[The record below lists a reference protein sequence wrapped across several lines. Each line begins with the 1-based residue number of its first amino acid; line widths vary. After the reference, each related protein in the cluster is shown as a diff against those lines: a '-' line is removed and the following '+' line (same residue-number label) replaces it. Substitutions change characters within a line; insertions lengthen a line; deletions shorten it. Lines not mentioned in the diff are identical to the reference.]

1 MRLYAASYL
10 LPVEGLPIAGGA
22 IAVEDGEIVAVGTLD
37 LLKAVCPGEVT
48 EFPGCVIMPG
58 LVNAHSHLEL
68 THFPAWKMRHGMD
81 YAPRSFVDW
90 LIQVV
95 KIKRGVTDED
105 LRHSVREGIR
115 ISLESGTTTLGEI
128 LANRGMVP
136 LYGESPLAGRLYFEA
151 IGHDP
156 ARCATL
162 LTELRRAA
170 AGLTGGFLPGLSPH
184 TSYTLSENFT
194 RDLGERGREWLLP
207 CTIHVAESADESAF
221 LFDATGAIAETF
233 YPHVHW
239 EAYLPPARKTTPV
252 RYLDGLGLLTPGTA
266 AVHCVHVTPADAEIL
281 KEREVS
287 VVLCPRSNDRLNVGT
302 APAHLFRKLG
312 IPLAFGTDS
321 LASNDTLSLFD
332 EARFAADL
340 WPGLFPPE
348 ELLYMMTLGG
358 ARVLGLEDMTGSLVP
373 GKRADFIVVEAGGT
387 PDQLPERIIGEGKL
401 MEVFVAGEP
410 LAGPAQN

>member
-1 MRLYAASYL
+1 MQLYAASYL
-10 LPVEGLPIAGGA
+10 LPIEGPPIAGGA
-22 IAVEDGEIVAVGTLD
+22 IAVEDGEIIAVGNLD
-37 LLKAVCPGEVT
+37 LLTAVCPGEVT

-95 KIKRGVTDED
+95 KIKRGVTEED

-115 ISLESGTTTLGEI
+115 ISLESGTTMLGEI
-128 LANRGMVP
+128 LSHRGLIP
-136 LYGESPLAGRLYFEA
+136 LYEESPLAGRLYFEA

-156 ARCATL
+156 LRCATL
-162 LTELRRAA
+162 LAEVERAA
-170 AGLTGGFLPGLSPH
+170 ALSMGGFLPGFSPH
-184 TSYTLSENFT
+184 TPYTISERFT
-194 RDLGERGREWLLP
+194 RELGERAREWMLP
-207 CTIHVAESADESAF
+207 CAVHVAESAEESAF
-221 LFDATGAIAETF
+221 LFNADGAIAETF

-252 RYLDGLGLLTPGTA
+252 RYLDGLGLLTPGMA
-266 AVHCVHVTPADAEIL
+266 AIHCVHVTPADAKIL

-302 APAHLFRKLG
+302 APAHLFRKFG

-321 LASNDTLSLFD
+321 LASNDSLSLFD

-358 ARVLGLEDMTGSLVP
+358 ARVLGLEDVAGSLAP
-373 GKRADFIVVEAGGT
+373 GKRADFIVVEADGT
-387 PDQLPERIIGEGKL
+387 PEQLPERIIGKGKL
-401 MEVFVAGEP
+401 IEVFSAGVP
-410 LAGPAQN
+410 LAA

>member
-128 LANRGMVP
+128 LSNRDLIS

-156 ARCATL
+156 VRCAAL
-162 LTELRRAA
+162 LADLGRAA
-170 AGLTGGFLPGLSPH
+170 ALDTGGFLPGLSPH
-184 TSYTLSENFT
+184 TPYTVYAADGKKAKSCQNHAGPDDQVPFIVPLEPGSYDVYAEAAG
-194 RDLGERGREWLLP
+194 LGRVKVPVLIQRGRITTVFLERGGMPSKTEALML
-207 CTIHVAESADESAF
+207 
-221 LFDATGAIAETF
+221 GA
-233 YPHVHW
+233 
-239 EAYLPPARKTTPV
+239 PV
-252 RYLDGLGLLTPGTA
+252 VRAPDG
-266 AVHCVHVTPADAEIL
+266 
-281 KEREVS
+281 
-287 VVLCPRSNDRLNVGT
+287 
-302 APAHLFRKLG
+302 
-312 IPLAFGTDS
+312 
-321 LASNDTLSLFD
+321 
-332 EARFAADL
+332 
-340 WPGLFPPE
+340 
-348 ELLYMMTLGG
+348 
-358 ARVLGLEDMTGSLVP
+358 
-373 GKRADFIVVEAGGT
+373 
-387 PDQLPERIIGEGKL
+387 RIIG
-401 MEVFVAGEP
+401 AAP
-410 LAGPAQN
+410 RTD

>member
-1 MRLYAASYL
+1 VAVRLYAASYL
-10 LPVEGLPIAGGA
+10 LPIEGPPIAGGA

-37 LLKAVCPGEVT
+37 LLSAVCPGEVT

-68 THFPAWKMRHGMD
+68 THFPAWKLRHGMD

-95 KIKRGVTDED
+95 KVKRGVTDED
-105 LRHSVREGIR
+105 LRHSVREGMR
-115 ISLESGTTTLGEI
+115 ISLESGTTMLGEI
-128 LANRGMVP
+128 LANRGLLS

-156 ARCATL
+156 VRCATL
-162 LTELRRAA
+162 LSELGRAA
-170 AGLTGGFLPGLSPH
+170 SSSTGGFLPGLSPH
-184 TSYTLSENFT
+184 TPYTVSETFA
-194 RDLGERGREWLLP
+194 RELGERAREWLLP
-207 CTIHVAESADESAF
+207 CVVHVAESADESAF
-221 LFDATGAIAETF
+221 LYDSTGALAEQF

-239 EAYLPPARKTTPV
+239 EAYLPPARKTTSV
-252 RYLDGLGLLTPGTA
+252 RYLDELGLLTPGMA
-266 AVHCVHVTPADAEIL
+266 AVHCVHVTPADAKIL
-281 KEREVS
+281 KERDVS
-287 VVLCPRSNDRLNVGT
+287 VILCPRSNDRLNVGT
-302 APAHLFRKLG
+302 APAHLFRKLD

-321 LASNDTLSLFD
+321 LASNDSLSLFD

-358 ARVLGLEDMTGSLVP
+358 ARALDLEDMAGSLVP
-373 GKRADFIVVEAGGT
+373 GKRADFIVVEAAGT
-387 PDQLPERIIGEGKL
+387 PEQLPERIIGDGKL
-401 MEVFVAGEP
+401 VEVFVAGVP
-410 LAGPAQN
+410 LTVPV

>member
-1 MRLYAASYL
+1 MRIYAASYL
-10 LPVEGLPIAGGA
+10 LPVEGPPISGGA

-37 LLKAVCPGEVT
+37 LLTAVCPGEVT
-48 EFPGCVIMPG
+48 DFPGCVIMPG

-81 YAPRSFVDW
+81 YAPRTFVDW

-95 KIKRGVTDED
+95 KVKRGVTDVE
-105 LRHSVREGIR
+105 LQHSVREGIR
-115 ISLESGTTTLGEI
+115 ISLESGTTMLGEI
-128 LANRGMVP
+128 LASRDLMS
-136 LYGESPLAGRLYFEA
+136 LYSESPLAGRLFFEA

-156 ARCATL
+156 VRCAGL
-162 LTELRRAA
+162 LTELGRTAEL
-170 AGLTGGFLPGLSPH
+170 LTGGFLPGLSPH
-184 TSYTLSENFT
+184 TSYTVSERFA
-194 RDLGERGREWLLP
+194 RELGERAREWELP
-207 CTIHVAESADESAF
+207 CAVHVAESPEESAF
-221 LFDATGAIAETF
+221 LFDTTGAIAETF

-239 EAYLPPARKTTPV
+239 ESYLPPARRTTPV

-281 KEREVS
+281 KDREVS

-321 LASNDTLSLFD
+321 LASNDSLSLFD
-332 EARFAADL
+332 EARFATDL

-358 ARVLGLEDMTGSLVP
+358 ARVLGLEDMAGSLVP
-373 GKRADFIVVEAGGT
+373 GKRADFIVVEVKGT
-387 PDQLPERIIGEGKL
+387 PEQLPERIIGEGKL
-401 MEVFVAGEP
+401 IEVFTAGVP
-410 LAGPAQN
+410 LAASNT